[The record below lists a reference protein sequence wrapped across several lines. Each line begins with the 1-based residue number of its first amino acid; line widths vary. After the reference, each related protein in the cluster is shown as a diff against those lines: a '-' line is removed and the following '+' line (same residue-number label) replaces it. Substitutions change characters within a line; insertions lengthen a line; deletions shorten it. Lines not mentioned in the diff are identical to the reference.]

1 MPNISPRGLFA
12 RAGAAAVAPA
22 TAVYATLPGS
32 TDPAEVLEVWCGAAD
47 GTPVLVYASQ
57 PGVPPTATAAY
68 SSTTG
73 VVTVEWDADVAAD
86 GFVVK
91 RADGSTVGT
100 VAGSVGALV
109 DTAPRALTGAYTITS
124 TLVGMTS
131 TPKATNSIDLR
142 EAPGSV
148 VAAVLESSVV
158 LGWAHPVIGQ
168 PPSGYRIERAGSTVA
183 TVARSTTTWTD
194 TNPLVGAVAT
204 YTVTPLWAS
213 STTAASGSDT
223 ESVPAAPPT
232 GVTLAAVGSLNLRL
246 SWAHPGGSR
255 TGYEVERYA
264 SSWAAHATPG
274 SATTSSDWATSDPG
288 SMRVR
293 TLSAGGPSY
302 WVEVGPVTPIAGTA
316 PGLATITSW
325 KPEASY
331 GRYVV
336 RATMPANANVSAW
349 RALSAYNP
357 GAPLVD
363 GTGWLSTSPGAAVN
377 AVALTMGNYAA
388 TTRVVVEVRN
398 TTGQVS
404 QTAEVTYAQAA
415 SPIEIMATD
424 SGTHQSPYA
433 WRNDSER
440 NATELATGAEIG
452 VRDNTAVLLY
462 GTTIATALSGKTVT
476 AITVEYARE
485 NELGLTSAVTPLFW
499 LHDRTTK
506 TGLPILYDGG
516 VSEANRVGAGV
527 ARTGTTA
534 AVWALP
540 AAWIPI
546 LQAGTWKGV
555 AMHSLDRT
563 GNANMG
569 TYDKFFMHLFAAGS
583 TLKGSP
589 AVKPGRLL
597 ATHLG

>member
-22 TAVYATLPGS
+22 TSVYATLPGS
-32 TDPAEVLEVWCGAAD
+32 TDPADVLEVWCGAAD

-68 SSTTG
+68 SSATG
-73 VVTVEWDADVAAD
+73 VVTIEWDADVAAD

-100 VAGSVGALV
+100 VAGSVGTLV
-109 DTAPRALTGAYTITS
+109 DTAPRALTGEYTITG
-124 TLVGMTS
+124 TLVGMVG
-131 TPKATNSIDLR
+131 TPKATNSLDLR
-142 EAPGSV
+142 EAPVV

-158 LGWAHPVIGQ
+158 LGWAHPLIGQ
-168 PPSGYRIERAGSTVA
+168 PPSGYRIERNGSTVA
-183 TVARSTTTWTD
+183 TVLRSSTTWTD
-194 TNPLVGAVAT
+194 TNPPVGTVAT
-204 YTVTPLWAS
+204 YTVTPLWAN
-213 STTAASGSDT
+213 STTAASDSDT
-223 ESVPAAPPT
+223 EAVPAAPPT

-246 SWAHPGGSR
+246 AWAHPGGSR
-255 TGYEVERYA
+255 TGYEVERYV
-264 SSWAAHATPG
+264 SSWAAHATPAS
-274 SATTSSDWATSDPG
+274 SATSSDWATSVPG

-293 TLSAGGPSY
+293 TLSAGGPSW
-302 WVEVGPVTPIAGTA
+302 WVEVGPVTPLAGSPPSTA
-316 PGLATITSW
+316 TVTSW

-331 GRYVV
+331 GRMVV
-336 RATMPANANVSAW
+336 RATMPADANVTAW
-349 RALSAYNP
+349 R
-357 GAPLVD
+357 PLVANGAGTYTD
-363 GTGWLSTSPGAAVN
+363 YTGWLSATPGAAVN
-377 AVALTMGNYAA
+377 AAPVTFPAGTVAN
-388 TTRVVVEVRN
+388 VKVEVRN
-398 TTGQVS
+398 SVGLTSTTG
-404 QTAEVTYAQAA
+404 VTSYTLAA

-424 SGTHQSPYA
+424 SGTHQSPLA
-433 WRNDSER
+433 WRNDSQR
-440 NATELATGAEIG
+440 NATELATGSELG
-452 VRDNTAVLLY
+452 VRDNGAIFLY
-462 GTTIATALSGKTVT
+462 GTTIAAALAGKTVT
-476 AITVEYARE
+476 EMTIEYVRE

-506 TGLPILYDGG
+506 TGTPQYYDGG

-534 AVWALP
+534 ARWSLP

-546 LQAGTWKGV
+546 LQAGTWKGL
-555 AMHSLDRT
+555 AMWSLDRT

-583 TLKGSP
+583 TALGSP
-589 AVKPGRLL
+589 PMKPGRLL